1 MKKVNLF
8 ISVLFILLT
17 AVVNAQFTNLH
28 NFNDTAG
35 SFPISSLTLGG
46 SVFYGITGTGGDT
59 ACNCGCI
66 FSINANG
73 TGFNDMHNF
82 LGSAHLDG
90 TYPVGNLA
98 LVGNRLYG
106 LTNNGQMTTN
116 GNSCTT
122 CGTMFAINTDGSGYS
137 ALYNFGDVPGTN
149 CATGCQPSGSLTY
162 SDTVFYGMAGGGPT
176 DDGVIFVM
184 DTSGAWIDTLMSF
197 NGANGSMPTGALTL
211 SGNVLYGM
219 TSKGGSDN
227 QGSVFKINTN
237 GTGFDTL
244 MSFNGPNGSTPIG
257 SLTLSGNV
265 LYGMTED
272 GGSYTSGRI
281 FSINT
286 NGTGYADLFDFNDTL
301 GASPQGDLTLAG
313 NVLYG
318 MTSSGGALS
327 YGDIFSINTN
337 GANMTDLFDFCL
349 STCNDTTGTNPEGD
363 LILYGNA
370 LYGMDYGGGLY
381 NAGVIFKLDTNS
393 ITSINELTIATGA
406 VNLYPNPNNGKLTIS
421 LALPT
426 AVTETLPQVEIYN
439 VLGEI
444 VYHANIATG
453 NSQISLSNPVPG
465 FYLYRIVSHDGKL
478 TGEGKFV
485 VE

>member
-1 MKKVNLF
+1 
-8 ISVLFILLT
+8 
-17 AVVNAQFTNLH
+17 VVNAQFNNLH

-35 SFPISSLTLGG
+35 SFPVSSLTEGG
-46 SVFYGITGTGGDT
+46 GVFYGITGTGGDT

-66 FSINANG
+66 FSINASG
-73 TGFNDMHNF
+73 SGFKDMHNF

-90 TYPVGNLA
+90 SSPVGNLA

-106 LTNNGQMTTN
+106 LTGNGQMTTN

-137 ALYNFGDVPGTN
+137 ALYNFGDVPVTD

-162 SDTVFYGMAGGGPT
+162 SDTVFYGMANGGPSN
-176 DDGVIFVM
+176 DGVIFVM
-184 DTSGAWIDTLMSF
+184 DTGGAWIDTLMSF
-197 NGANGSMPTGALTL
+197 NGATRSMPTGALTL

-227 QGSVFKINTN
+227 QGCVFKINTN

-244 MSFNGPNGSTPIG
+244 MSFNGPNGSKPIG

-265 LYGMTED
+265 LYGMTEF
-272 GGSYTSGRI
+272 GGSYASGRI

-301 GASPQGDLTLAG
+301 GANPVGDLTLAG

-318 MTSSGGALS
+318 MTDGGGALS

-337 GANMTDLFDFCL
+337 GNNFNDLFDFCN
-349 STCNDTTGTNPEGD
+349 SSCNDSTGINPYGD
-363 LILYGNA
+363 LTLFGNT
-370 LYGMDYGGGLY
+370 LYGMAYGGGLY
-381 NAGVIFKLDTNS
+381 NSGVIFKFDTGTT
-393 ITSINELTIATGA
+393 TSIRQLSAVTGSA
-406 VNLYPNPNNGKLTIS
+406 SVYPNPNNGNLILS
-421 LALPT
+421 LSLPT
-426 AVTETLPQVEIYN
+426 AVTGTQPQIEIYN
-439 VLGEI
+439 VLGEL

-465 FYLYRIVSHDGKL
+465 FYLYRIMSYDGKL
-478 TGEGKFV
+478 IGEGKFV